1 MNSKASVP
9 MSSVRFLLK
18 ALEDQGLDSDHLLS
32 SLNISRKDIEANAF
46 FPAYDYG
53 ILYQQIMFLVQ
64 DESFGMLSGGK
75 IPNGAFRIM
84 CLCIIHSRS
93 LAHALYRCSDFYE
106 ICRGPIIKPVLI
118 KKGRYAMVTFAPLD
132 SVSEEEV
139 KQLVSSESKERLRT
153 TLSMWHHFISW
164 LIGRRLV
171 LKAAY
176 FTSERPDD
184 VDYYKTLFQSE
195 VKFNQHANALVFPA
209 SYLEMPVV
217 QTEDSLR
224 GFLKTAPYQLLVM
237 VDNDNSLKS
246 QVMSMLGKDF
256 SREMPSADEV
266 ASSLNMSV
274 STLRRRLSEEK
285 TSYQMIKDECRK
297 EAAITF
303 MNAPQLS
310 INDIAAL
317 MGFDD
322 PSAFFRSFKKWTGVT
337 PGEYRKSDEYLKFD
351 KGYKER
357 KNK

>member
-1 MNSKASVP
+1 MNVKASVP

-18 ALEDQGLDSDHLLS
+18 ALEEQGLDSEVLLA
-32 SLNISRKDIEANAF
+32 SLDISRADIDGKEQ
-46 FPAYDYG
+46 FPAYQYG
-53 ILYQQIMFLVQ
+53 MLYQQIMFLVQ

-75 IPNGAFRIM
+75 IPNGTFRMM
-84 CLCIIHSRS
+84 CLCIINARS
-93 LAHALYRCSDFYE
+93 LAQALYRCSDFYE

-118 KKGRYAMVTFAPLD
+118 KKGRFAVVTFAPLD
-132 SVSEEEV
+132 SIKEENLAE
-139 KQLVSSESKERLRT
+139 LVGSESKERIRT

-164 LIGRRLV
+164 LIGRRLA

-176 FTSERPDD
+176 FTSERPND
-184 VDYYKTLFQSE
+184 VEYYKTLFQSE
-195 VKFNQHANALVFPA
+195 VRFNQHANALVFPA
-209 SYLEMPVV
+209 SYLDMPVV

-266 ASSLNMSV
+266 ASALNMSV
-274 STLRRRLSEEK
+274 STLRRRLNDEN
-285 TSYQMIKDECRK
+285 TSYQQIKDECRK
-297 EAAITF
+297 EAAITY

-310 INDIAAL
+310 INDIAFL
-317 MGFDD
+317 MGFDE

-337 PGEYRKSDEYLKFD
+337 PGEYRKSEEYLKFD
-351 KGYKER
+351 KGFRSKR
-357 KNK
+357 P